1 LTIQPVS
8 ALVAAIVTF
17 AIGGSVL
24 LREPRRGAHVLY
36 ATFAFNIAL
45 YCSLSFVAKRFDS
58 AIWDWASL
66 LAAVSLPATAQR
78 FFQAFLGDEAGP
90 PPLSRSTVFGAAVF
104 YSILLFSRFIEPVHT
119 TVVFKAAFMSYVF
132 LGLYLSVFYLYRRYR
147 ATPSR
152 VEKKRLLYLLVG
164 GFATVTASL
173 AEALPHGPSFG
184 NIFIIVYLYFL
195 SQNLVRYRLLDL
207 NELLGRMVVLGTL
220 VFILAFIYG
229 VLVRWVGTDEPGLFF
244 FNTLLASATIVIL
257 IEPLRTRVEGGISR
271 WMFQE
276 KFELS
281 RRIEALRGELANVID
296 MRVLVP
302 RVLGA
307 LEDSRRITHASV
319 YLADP
324 DGSGFELSGHVGPKP
339 EGRFDAIAHRVFFE
353 RLRRTGV
360 ITLEGI
366 EREIAAR
373 RPVSAEEQESLQ
385 LMLRTLEQ
393 MYGSVAL
400 GFSSEEQ
407 LLGVLV
413 IRDDRLREAYS
424 TDEIEIFRGVATSIG
439 ITLQN
444 SQVYERMKER
454 DRLAALGQMAA
465 GLAHEIR
472 NPLGSIKGAAQF
484 LQPAKPESR
493 ESQELR
499 GGQDLRDSRRESNRE
514 GQSEFLGIIVEE
526 VNRLNKIVSQFLDY
540 ARPYRGEQRPL
551 DVAEVLK
558 KTLSLLP
565 KEPQESGA
573 VEVVTSFAEK
583 MPPVR
588 ADAEQ
593 LLQVFLNLS
602 LNAVQAIPTGAGP
615 GKVLISTALR
625 RATRRGAAAA
635 FLEVRFRDTGVGIP
649 AGDLKNLFIPFFTTK
664 EKGTGLGLPIS
675 QRIIENHGGTIEV
688 RSQPGEGATFTVL
701 LPIEADAYAA
711 YLEATREG
719 PRRTPATPP
728 PPPPAVSFPAGALRG
743 SPHPPAMDSAGPSP
757 APPTRPPPPLPPQPV
772 RRPQTLPVEAANRD
786 APTPP
791 PLTDAAG
798 QTAVSTSTSS
808 VRTR

>member
-1 LTIQPVS
+1 LSIQPVS

-17 AIGGSVL
+17 ALGGSVL
-24 LREPRRGAHVLY
+24 LREPRRGAHVLF
-36 ATFAFNIAL
+36 ATFAFNIAI
-45 YCSLSFVAKRFDS
+45 YCALSFVAKRFES
-58 AIWDWASL
+58 PLWDWAAL

-104 YSILLFSRFIEPVHT
+104 YSILLFSRFIEPVHRT
-119 TVVFKAAFMSYVF
+119 LSFHVAFMAYVF
-132 LGLYLSVFYLYRRYR
+132 AGLYLSVFYLYRRYR

-164 GFATVTASL
+164 GFATVTASV
-173 AEALPHGPSFG
+173 AEAVPHGPSFG

-229 VLVRWVGTDEPGLFF
+229 VMVRWVGTDEPGLFF

-324 DGSGFELSGHVGPKP
+324 DGSGYELTGHVGPRP
-339 EGRFDAIAHRVFFE
+339 EGRFDAITHRAFFE

-366 EREIAAR
+366 EREVGAH
-373 RPVSAEEQESLQ
+373 RPISTEEQESLQ

-400 GFSSEEQ
+400 GFSSEDQ
-407 LLGVLV
+407 LLGALV

-424 TDEIEIFRGVATSIG
+424 TDEIEIFRGVATTIG

-484 LQPAKPESR
+484 LQPAQDGSKD
-493 ESQELR
+493 
-499 GGQDLRDSRRESNRE
+499 GGKDGNRDAQGARE
-514 GQSEFLGIIVEE
+514 GTREFLDIIVEE

-551 DVAEVLK
+551 EVADVLK

-565 KEPQESGA
+565 KDKETAEQGA
-573 VEVVTSFAEK
+573 VEIVTAFADR

-602 LNAVQAIPTGAGP
+602 LNAIQAVAPGGP
-615 GKVLISTALR
+615 GKLFISTALR
-625 RATRRGAAAA
+625 RATRRGATAA
-635 FLEVRFRDTGVGIP
+635 FLEIRFRDTGVGIP

-664 EKGTGLGLPIS
+664 DKGTGLGLPIS

-711 YLEATREG
+711 YLDATRDG

-728 PPPPAVSFPAGALRG
+728 PLPPLPPPPGRQ
-743 SPHPPAMDSAGPSP
+743 
-757 APPTRPPPPLPPQPV
+757 PPPLPPTS
-772 RRPQTLPVEAANRD
+772 RRT
-786 APTPP
+786 PTVPERGKLPP
-791 PLTDAAG
+791 P
-798 QTAVSTSTSS
+798 
-808 VRTR
+808 

>member
-1 LTIQPVS
+1 LSIQPVS

-17 AIGGSVL
+17 ALGGSVL
-24 LREPRRGAHVLY
+24 LREPRRGAHVLF
-36 ATFAFNIAL
+36 ATFAFNIAV
-45 YCSLSFVAKRFDS
+45 YCALAFVAKRFES
-58 AIWDWASL
+58 PLWDWASL

-104 YSILLFSRFIEPVHT
+104 YSILLFSRFIAPVHT
-119 TVVFKAAFMSYVF
+119 SVSFHVAFIAYVF
-132 LGLYLSVFYLYRRYR
+132 AGLYLSVFYLYRRYR

-152 VEKKRLLYLLVG
+152 VEKKRLLYLMVG

-220 VFILAFIYG
+220 VFILALIYG
-229 VLVRWVGTDEPGLFF
+229 VMVRSAGPDEPGLFF

-257 IEPLRTRVEGGISR
+257 IEPLRSRVEGGISR

-302 RVLGA
+302 RVLAA

-324 DGSGFELSGHVGPKP
+324 DGSGFELAGHVGPRP
-339 EGRFDAIAHRVFFE
+339 EGRFDAIAHRAFFE

-360 ITLEGI
+360 MTQEGI
-366 EREIAAR
+366 EREITAR
-373 RPVSAEEQESLQ
+373 RPVTAEEQESLQ

-400 GFSSEEQ
+400 GFSSEDQ

-424 TDEIEIFRGVATSIG
+424 SDEIEIFRGVATSIG

-484 LQPAKPESR
+484 LQPAKSEGHDAR
-493 ESQELR
+493 DVR
-499 GGQDLRDSRRESNRE
+499 RDSIRE
-514 GQSEFLGIIVEE
+514 GQGEFLDIIVEE

-551 DVAEVLK
+551 EVADVLK

-573 VEVVTSFAEK
+573 VEVVTSFADK

-602 LNAVQAIPTGAGP
+602 LNAVQAIPAGGGP

-711 YLEATREG
+711 YLEATREV

-728 PPPPAVSFPAGALRG
+728 PPPPG
-743 SPHPPAMDSAGPSP
+743 SGV
-757 APPTRPPPPLPPQPV
+757 RVPPPPA
-772 RRPQTLPVEAANRD
+772 RRPQTLPVELASRD

-791 PLTDAAG
+791 PVKEAG
-798 QTAVSTSTSS
+798 VQPAVSVSASTG
-808 VRTR
+808 RTR